1 MIEKAITAVSGGRNL
16 TYSEATDAMKEI
28 VNGTATPAQIGAYVT
43 ALHMKGETIDELAAS
58 AEVMRS
64 ESKAFNGKGDILDIV
79 GIGGD
84 EINTFNISTAAMFV
98 VAASGITVAKHV
110 SRSSAKTTNSGDV
123 LVKLGINL
131 NVPAAVSEEL
141 LANDGLCFLYANEYH
156 KAFETIN
163 KVKNGLGFRN
173 MFNTLEA
180 LSNPAR
186 ADMQLLGVTDPEL
199 LVKMAKVL
207 SKLGVVR
214 GLVVCGNDEIDEV
227 TLSGP
232 TSVCEIRYGGRFVT
246 YEINPEDYGFRF
258 CELKDLMGGTVDD
271 NAKILTDILTGK
283 ENGPKKDVVVLNAG
297 MAIYL
302 GKDGYDMEQSFDEA
316 RDIIDSGK
324 AYDKLVKY
332 RNDTALKL

>member
-156 KAFETIN
+156 NRGFLFGYCEETGTVVTLALDRIQNYSVTDKPFHKNESIDFNTYFNDVIGVSIPNEDVKVETI
-163 KVKNGLGFRN
+163 VLRFTEHR
-173 MFNTLEA
+173 F
-180 LSNPAR
+180 PY
-186 ADMQLLGVTDPEL
+186 
-199 LVKMAKVL
+199 VL
-207 SKLGVVR
+207 SKPIHQSQQVVDASSYTISIR
-214 GLVVCGNDEIDEV
+214 VRPTKELDQVIFSFIPDVEVLSPKWYRQEIE
-227 TLSGP
+227 
-232 TSVCEIRYGGRFVT
+232 
-246 YEINPEDYGFRF
+246 N
-258 CELKDLMGGTVDD
+258 
-271 NAKILTDILTGK
+271 KIK
-283 ENGPKKDVVVLNAG
+283 ENLQK
-297 MAIYL
+297 YL
-302 GKDGYDMEQSFDEA
+302 SVNLSCTGEW
-316 RDIIDSGK
+316 
-324 AYDKLVKY
+324 
-332 RNDTALKL
+332 